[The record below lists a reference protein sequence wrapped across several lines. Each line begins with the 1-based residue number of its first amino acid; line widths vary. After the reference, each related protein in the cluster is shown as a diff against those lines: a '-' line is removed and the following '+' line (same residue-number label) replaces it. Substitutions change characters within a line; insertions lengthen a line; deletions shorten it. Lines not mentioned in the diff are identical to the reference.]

1 MLPTRS
7 QSSPDLTSAEREA
20 RKAREWEDLMDE
32 KRRMHNWE
40 PEWDEVSDLGETEA
54 EFYGIDD
61 DDDLF

>member
-1 MLPTRS
+1 
-7 QSSPDLTSAEREA
+7 
-20 RKAREWEDLMDE
+20 MDE